1 MRVEKGKVFLGELKE
16 QAYKEYKERIRKRKE
31 LIKEFWR
38 ACDLVGEEKMREMLE
53 EITKE

>member
-1 MRVEKGKVFLGELKE
+1 LGELKE
-16 QAYKEYKERIRKRKE
+16 QAYKEYKERVRRRKE

-38 ACDLVGEEKMREMLE
+38 ACDLVGEEKVEKMLE